1 MTTETKPKNKTKNID
16 ALISI
21 GGIRGMTK
29 VDAMAFLAQKHTFI
43 EGRNIAAEYADLAYE
58 YEMIGE
64 DGMANQLRQKAE
76 ELRNAR

>member
-1 MTTETKPKNKTKNID
+1 MTETKTNSID

-29 VDAMAFLAQKHTFI
+29 VDAIAFLAQKHTFI
-43 EGRNIAAEYADLAYE
+43 EGRGIASEYADLAYE

-64 DGMANQLRQKAE
+64 NSTAQQLRQKAE
-76 ELRNAR
+76 ELVNAR